1 MYASKQMPFCSF
13 FISFTGRCGCCAV
26 VAVLCVLLTIF
37 CIRTMQQLLLVLAIR
52 EKKKTVKIVL
62 KANKPSLAPVLQ

>member
-26 VAVLCVLLTIF
+26 VLCVLLTIF

-52 EKKKTVKIVL
+52 EKKTVKIVL
-62 KANKPSLAPVLQ
+62 KAYKPSLAPVLQ